1 MIALILVSVLGMDP
15 ATIEFQIFKKEAVKQ
30 LACKW
35 SDKNIQEFYTEWNK
49 GVEEKKMESI
59 PEVVRRRACIV
70 GMLAFE
76 ATASKAIGLNN
87 FENYIEKNVISEKHV
102 KMLGSKEFSKK
113 LTEKTMELLKEEFE
127 SEDSDKEIY

>member
-15 ATIEFQIFKKEAVKQ
+15 ATIEFQMFKKEAVKQ

-35 SDKNIQEFYTEWNK
+35 SDKNIQEFYTEWQK

-59 PEVVRRRACIV
+59 PDDFRRRACIV

-76 ATASKAIGLNN
+76 ATASKAIGLKN

-113 LTEKTMELLKEEFE
+113 VTEKTMELLKEEFE

>member
-15 ATIEFQIFKKEAVKQ
+15 ATIQFQIFKKEAAKQ

-35 SDKNIQEFYTEWNK
+35 SDKNLMEFYTEWQK

-59 PEVVRRRACIV
+59 PDDFRRRACIV

-76 ATASKAIGLNN
+76 ATASKAIGLKN

-113 LTEKTMELLKEEFE
+113 VTEKTMELLKEEFE